1 MWQYVDVPMCQLG
14 CVGRA
19 CHSHLSSCVYSPGYF
34 PYLVEERC
42 FSPGNVVLHVHVTQH
57 DMHMWSSTTCTCRT
71 ALHVHVKQRFST
83 SFDRFV
89 YDIPDEP
96 FNGTTL
102 SILSKQCNPFQNG
115 RVALFLLLNAL

>member
-1 MWQYVDVPMCQLG
+1 MLMCQCANWVALEG
-14 CVGRA
+14 M
-19 CHSHLSSCVYSPGYF
+19 SLSPFFVCLLTGILSLSRRGVLF
-34 PYLVEERC
+34 

-71 ALHVHVKQRFST
+71 ALHVHVKQRSST

-96 FNGTTL
+96 FNGTTF

-115 RVALFLLLNAL
+115 RVALFLLLNAS